1 MTTVLIATAVVA
13 VSAMTLAAAGAGV
26 RRAAVVIT
34 ALATLAYG
42 AYRTTQPTPPA
53 PPPPAPTDVAHGVTL
68 TKVVDGL
75 DQPVALTFA
84 PGDPQR
90 RLFVVEKMGLV
101 RILADGRLQP
111 ATAAFLDVRDRVSG
125 STEQGLLGLAFHPD
139 FARTR
144 RFYVNFTDRKGD
156 TRVVELAARADDP
169 DHADPTSARELLAVH
184 QPYANHNGGDLV
196 FGPDGKLYV
205 GLGDGGA
212 AGDPH
217 GNGQNDAALL
227 GKMLRLDVDAERGER
242 PRPVV
247 VAKGL
252 RNPWRYSFDPATG
265 DLWIADVGQ
274 NRWEEIDVL
283 PAAALAAATPA
294 NFGWNAMEGRHCY
307 ARRNCDAT
315 QYVAPILEYS
325 HDEGCSITGGFVY
338 RGHALPALTGAYFY
352 ADFCTSI
359 VRSARRDRSGSLRDS
374 WEWRPALDPQSQLA
388 NISSFGEDADGE
400 LYIISLRG
408 IIYRL
413 DPAGGAAAH

>member
-1 MTTVLIATAVVA
+1 MLAC
-13 VSAMTLAAAGAGV
+13 SAC
-26 RRAAVVIT
+26 RAAE
-34 ALATLAYG
+34 
-42 AYRTTQPTPPA
+42 PA
-53 PPPPAPTDVAHGVTL
+53 APPPPPAPADVTRGVTL
-68 TKVVDGL
+68 TKVLDGL

-84 PGDPQR
+84 PGDPRR
-90 RLFVVEKMGLV
+90 RLFVVEKKGLV
-101 RILADGRLQP
+101 RILVGGQLQP
-111 ATAAFLDVRDRVSG
+111 ATAPFLDVRDRVSG

-139 FARTR
+139 FTHTR

-156 TRVVELAARADDP
+156 TRVVEFTARADDP
-169 DHADPTSARELLAVH
+169 DHADPSSARELLAVH

-205 GLGDGGA
+205 GPGDGGS

-217 GNGQNDAALL
+217 GNGQSDATLL
-227 GKMLRLDVDAERGER
+227 GKMLRLDVDERGDR
-242 PRPVV
+242 PRAVV

-283 PAAALAAATPA
+283 PAAALAAAKPA

-307 ARRNCDAT
+307 ARRNCDPT

-325 HDEGCSITGGFVY
+325 HDEGCSITGGFLY

-352 ADFCTSI
+352 ADFCTAI
-359 VRSARRDRSGSLRDS
+359 LRSVRRDANGRLYDS

-400 LYIISLRG
+400 LYVISLRG

-413 DPAGGAAAH
+413 DPVPR